1 MKQMADKI
9 SPKTIEEDDKKT
21 DSDLNKDLN
30 EVIVPAE
37 KNESKLEGAILDK
50 IESTVGIT
58 T

>member
-37 KNESKLEGAILDK
+37 KNESKLESAILDK
-50 IESTVGIT
+50 NESTVDIT